1 MSTKILEKIK
11 VRKLFCIFEKYR
23 KFQQLI
29 FHKRK
34 PGFRPPLSVRFRFA
48 PSHCGLSPPAM
59 PVRFRSAPSHCGLS
73 PYTGRYGPLVLCK
86 HNQRSVSS
94 CAWLNAYSMFP
105 SNLGLPGIRLGKYT
119 ARPAEA
125 RCFSGFSAGWEC
137 TLLRELGRPPLL
149 MCWEMLRIPNDI
161 PPFVYLCKPND
172 GYTAW
177 VFGLLT
183 LSRKWSENESPQEN
197 LKLKKRKFNGK
208 ML

>member
-73 PYTGRYGPLVLCK
+73 PPAMPVRFRSAPSHCGLSPYTGRYGPLVLCK

-105 SNLGLPGIRLGKYT
+105 SNLGM
-119 ARPAEA
+119 PAN
-125 RCFSGFSAGWEC
+125 
-137 TLLRELGRPPLL
+137 P
-149 MCWEMLRIPNDI
+149 
-161 PPFVYLCKPND
+161 
-172 GYTAW
+172 AW
-177 VFGLLT
+177 RSSSVG
-183 LSRKWSENESPQEN
+183 
-197 LKLKKRKFNGK
+197 
-208 ML
+208 M

>member
-29 FHKRK
+29 FTSVNRAFALPCQFDSASLHLTAGFR
-34 PGFRPPLSVRFRFA
+34 PQPCQFDSAPLHLTAGFRPPLSVRFRFA

-105 SNLGLPGIRLGKYT
+105 SNLGM
-119 ARPAEA
+119 PAN
-125 RCFSGFSAGWEC
+125 
-137 TLLRELGRPPLL
+137 P
-149 MCWEMLRIPNDI
+149 
-161 PPFVYLCKPND
+161 
-172 GYTAW
+172 AW
-177 VFGLLT
+177 RSSSVG
-183 LSRKWSENESPQEN
+183 
-197 LKLKKRKFNGK
+197 
-208 ML
+208 M